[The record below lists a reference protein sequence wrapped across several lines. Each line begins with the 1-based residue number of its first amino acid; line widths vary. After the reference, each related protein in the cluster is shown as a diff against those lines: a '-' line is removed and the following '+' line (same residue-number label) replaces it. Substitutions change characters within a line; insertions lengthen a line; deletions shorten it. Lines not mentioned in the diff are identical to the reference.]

1 MLHDYLFELEQRWN
15 AFSIRTSYSKNF
27 FFNDLECMCAVHT
40 AHTKENFFPIF
51 FNLSVFYHQITKHTT
66 FGDQHSHRF
75 VKCWVR
81 QQQNHKQNVMQSIE
95 HCRVVCVVCMSYVN
109 SGERWNNVTKA
120 KIKRSSATKKLK
132 IFAHKNI
139 PLATTFLFPLFI
151 HYVFK
156 MFGCI
161 TFYGILLLLMLLL
174 FVIYTQNIY
183 IIYLFGTIRFNCC
196 CCLKNFCIFF
206 SAFWRSQKISAGKT
220 VVRRLLRLLLFG
232 FFTLF

>member
-40 AHTKENFFPIF
+40 AHTKETFFPIF

-139 PLATTFLFPLFI
+139 PLATTFYSRCLYIMYLKCLDVLHFMVYCCCWCCYYLLYI
-151 HYVFK
+151 HK
-156 MFGCI
+156 
-161 TFYGILLLLMLLL
+161 
-174 FVIYTQNIY
+174 IY
-183 IIYLFGTIRFNCC
+183 ILY
-196 CCLKNFCIFF
+196 IFLAPF
-206 SAFWRSQKISAGKT
+206 AST
-220 VVRRLLRLLLFG
+220 VVVA
-232 FFTLF
+232 